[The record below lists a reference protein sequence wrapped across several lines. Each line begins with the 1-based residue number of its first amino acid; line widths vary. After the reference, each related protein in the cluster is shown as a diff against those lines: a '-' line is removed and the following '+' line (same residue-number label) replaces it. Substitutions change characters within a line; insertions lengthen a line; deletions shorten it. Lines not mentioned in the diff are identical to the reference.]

1 MKLWIARDKS
11 GTLWLYDEKPIKF
24 NDCWRAEGDY
34 MMRLDWSLFPEVQWT
49 DEEPTNAEFIINKD

>member
-24 NDCWRAEGDY
+24 KDCWRSEGDY
-34 MMRLDWSLFPEVQWT
+34 MMRLDWSLFPDVKWA
-49 DEEPTNAEFIINKD
+49 DEEPTEIEIIIKK